1 MPFVAGIRPLP
12 ASGLLT
18 PFGAMPKP
26 SASCCAR
33 QRLFE
38 HDLPRGSWAGHG
50 RVMGGS
56 RKQRRSRGS
65 SATSWL
71 PKIDCYYSM
80 PWPSGCVH
88 VKVRTGRPELSASL
102 PSALTDVSHSAT
114 P

>member
-1 MPFVAGIRPLP
+1 MPFGAGIRPLP

-33 QRLFE
+33 ERLFE
-38 HDLPRGSWAGHG
+38 HYLPR
-50 RVMGGS
+50 GS
-56 RKQRRSRGS
+56 RKQRHSRGS
-65 SATSWL
+65 SVTSWL
-71 PKIDCYYSM
+71 PRINCYYSM

-102 PSALTDVSHSAT
+102 PSALTDVFHSAT